1 MPCNSSTIYRDLDN
15 RDGNISDDMKIGF
28 DHEMLVYKPHPVVTR
43 LKESFHHENRIRPS
57 KKINNSITIVEPVA
71 DSQGED
77 GKITI
82 ENEPFT
88 LFSNIVEKLDQ
99 YYEEKMKIEMEKL
112 KLHFEKEMVKKSNHH
127 IQNVNHCSCSCSGGK
142 EEALSLEM
150 EMVLK
155 SINQVNLSLQK
166 RNEELTNHLVTIL
179 LHIRNEQLNSVSNN
193 ESLIKPSTFPTTKNG
208 QRKKSLFCNIM

>member
-1 MPCNSSTIYRDLDN
+1 
-15 RDGNISDDMKIGF
+15 MKIGF

-57 KKINNSITIVEPVA
+57 KKINNSTTIVEPVA

-77 GKITI
+77 GKINQEITI

-99 YYEEKMKIEMEKL
+99 YYEEKMKIEVEKL
-112 KLHFEKEMVKKSNHH
+112 KLHFEKEMSKSSNHQS
-127 IQNVNHCSCSCSGGK
+127 QNFKHCSCSCISGK
-142 EEALSLEM
+142 EETLSLEM
-150 EMVLK
+150 ELVLK

-166 RNEELTNHLVTIL
+166 RNEELTNHLLTIL
-179 LHIRNEQLNSVSNN
+179 LHMKNQQVNSVNIN
-193 ESLIKPSTFPTTKNG
+193 ESLTKPSTSPKKVAH
-208 QRKKSLFCNIM
+208 RKKSLFCNIM